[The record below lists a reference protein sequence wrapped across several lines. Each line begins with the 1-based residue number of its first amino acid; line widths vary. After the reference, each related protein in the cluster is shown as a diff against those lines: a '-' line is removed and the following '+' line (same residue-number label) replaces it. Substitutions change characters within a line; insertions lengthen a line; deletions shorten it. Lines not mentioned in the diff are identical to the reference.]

1 MPLPGQ
7 NFCTNCLKPVR
18 TPGPC
23 DNCLAKEQRIVKA
36 GNYCDHCGTN
46 AMKSLL
52 YLNRKTSKRY
62 CVDCRATFHKQLM
75 IQGIKP
81 EDANKILMKDFILV
95 NDPMKKVKRPKK
107 K

>member
-1 MPLPGQ
+1 
-7 NFCTNCLKPVR
+7 
-18 TPGPC
+18 
-23 DNCLAKEQRIVKA
+23 
-36 GNYCDHCGTN
+36 
-46 AMKSLL
+46 
-52 YLNRKTSKRY
+52 
-62 CVDCRATFHKQLM
+62 M